1 MEDINFVNMYRYQ
14 AIEKVVYQKVKEWK
28 PKTIV
33 ELGHGSGA
41 LTVAMG
47 LALKEIDIKGK
58 DLNIAHKRVTEMCEK
73 LLANTVIES
82 YLVEIKK

>member
-1 MEDINFVNMYRYQ
+1 MEDINFVNMHRYQ
-14 AIEKVVYQKVKEWK
+14 AIEKVVYQKVKKWK

-47 LALKEIDIKGK
+47 LALKEI
-58 DLNIAHKRVTEMCEK
+58 NIDS
-73 LLANTVIES
+73 I
-82 YLVEIKK
+82 II

>member
-1 MEDINFVNMYRYQ
+1 MEDINFVNMHRYQ
-14 AIEKVVYQKVKEWK
+14 AIEKVVYQKVKKWK

-47 LALKEIDIKGK
+47 LALKEINIEV
-58 DLNIAHKRVTEMCEK
+58 LNIITILFAVKYK
-73 LLANTVIES
+73 SI
-82 YLVEIKK
+82 IIII